1 MEPHV
6 ERMLN
11 EQKELSEKVEKLRL
25 FIEENPIF
33 GNLPQE
39 EQHDMRMQLN
49 AMEKYST
56 ILQSRIDRATA

>member
-1 MEPHV
+1 MEPHI

-11 EQKELSEKVEKLRL
+11 EQKELKEKVAKLRT

-33 GNLPQE
+33 GKLPEE

-49 AMEKYST
+49 AMEKYSS